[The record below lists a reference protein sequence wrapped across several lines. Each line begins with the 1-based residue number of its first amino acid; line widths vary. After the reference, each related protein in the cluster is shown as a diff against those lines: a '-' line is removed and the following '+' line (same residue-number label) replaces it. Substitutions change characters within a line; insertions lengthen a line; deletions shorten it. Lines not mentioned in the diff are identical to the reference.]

1 VAAGSTRVARSARFD
16 AGSLFM
22 TAGNDGM
29 TSRYL
34 GVLAVWV
41 AVLVAL
47 YALQQYFS

>member
-1 VAAGSTRVARSARFD
+1 VST
-16 AGSLFM
+16 

-29 TSRYL
+29 TFRYVA
-34 GVLAVWV
+34 VLVVWV